1 MAKSLRSSQSGSVL
15 GLRCKFLHCFALFS
29 CRYRQRETSRALRS
43 IHFATR
49 IRILS
54 RLRIPGLIC
63 CAAVSIV
70 QGQGRSTFPKTPIP
84 DSDLIKECS
93 ESFFRGRIAGGRSS
107 AELRCKAYQAKL
119 PMRAQPAAASA
130 AQARSSSTPGLY
142 SLDCARSSP
151 RWPPT
156 PARWL
161 EPCACSPRQILSQPP
176 VTVWRILRADE
187 PPQQRGRWH
196 LQRQPQH
203 AGTPPKRPA
212 TTLSSP

>member
-1 MAKSLRSSQSGSVL
+1 MAPHGWQSPYALPKVVQSSACGASFCIASPYSPADTGSV
-15 GLRCKFLHCFALFS
+15 
-29 CRYRQRETSRALRS
+29 
-43 IHFATR
+43 
-49 IRILS
+49 
-54 RLRIPGLIC
+54 RLRGP
-63 CAAVSIV
+63 CAQFILQLGFEFCRACGSRDSSAAPRSPSYR
-70 QGQGRSTFPKTPIP
+70 GRAEAHFPKLPSPTPT
-84 DSDLIKECS
+84 SS
-93 ESFFRGRIAGGRSS
+93 RSAANRFS
-107 AELRCKAYQAKL
+107 
-119 PMRAQPAAASA
+119 AAASQA
-130 AQARSSSTPGLY
+130 EGLLPSFAVKLTKPQARSSSTPGLCG
-142 SLDCARSSP
+142 LDCARSSP